1 MSDES
6 DVDVDETTWATRLD
20 DALDGETA
28 DVIEDAQAAIDEA
41 RRRVAEVP
49 AEVVITNHVM
59 GLYELA
65 AIHLSADQPD
75 LASAALAI
83 DAVACLV
90 DGLGDRLG
98 AEAVTMRDALAN
110 IRIAFVQIK
119 GRAAPPPPPTRARSA
134 PDPRGADH
142 AAAEAADGA
151 STTRPLRTVTPSAR
165 SSAAWPAAGSVARR
179 PSARTTRHHGRS
191 RSVPAEQRA
200 DGPGPAGEPG
210 VVGDVAVA
218 DDLTLAEGHDHVDD
232 PLLQLGH
239 GSAAA
244 GAGWRPRRRRT

>member
-1 MSDES
+1 VSDES
-6 DVDVDETTWATRLD
+6 DVDVDEGSD
-20 DALDGETA
+20 DVVDHDADELDGQTA
-28 DVIEDAQAAIDEA
+28 DVIEDAQVAIDEA

-65 AIHLSADQPD
+65 AIHLSAEQPD

-119 GRAAPPPPPTRARSA
+119 GRAAPTPPPT
-134 PDPRGADH
+134 
-142 AAAEAADGA
+142 
-151 STTRPLRTVTPSAR
+151 
-165 SSAAWPAAGSVARR
+165 
-179 PSARTTRHHGRS
+179 
-191 RSVPAEQRA
+191 
-200 DGPGPAGEPG
+200 
-210 VVGDVAVA
+210 
-218 DDLTLAEGHDHVDD
+218 
-232 PLLQLGH
+232 
-239 GSAAA
+239 
-244 GAGWRPRRRRT
+244 